1 MTPSIRYARCSESAK
16 PRTVSLVSS
25 SSRRAF
31 TVAMTVLAMFAI
43 ASCSNSDDP
52 NKLERIDGPAQVDPD
67 FGGLDDGTA
76 VVVDDGANE
85 SESGG

>member
-1 MTPSIRYARCSESAK
+1 VSFSIRH
-16 PRTVSLVSS
+16 
-25 SSRRAF
+25 AF
-31 TVAMTVLAMFAI
+31 TVSMFVLALFVV
-43 ASCSNSDDP
+43 ASCSNSDDS

-76 VVVDDGANE
+76 VVVDDGADE

>member
-1 MTPSIRYARCSESAK
+1 
-16 PRTVSLVSS
+16 
-25 SSRRAF
+25 
-31 TVAMTVLAMFAI
+31 MTVLALFAV
-43 ASCSNSDDP
+43 ASCSNSDDS

-76 VVVDDGANE
+76 VVLDDGSDD